1 MEPKDLTTSALLET
15 ALDYFPEN
23 GAREWSL
30 GMLKDETVMK
40 VVRRNRQGIENT
52 FRHIE
57 NEWRHV
63 QQWGD
68 LTSEAKPST
77 LLLKLHIMT
86 KMLDQFSAE
95 LATTDGRATDSGPAP
110 SQWPSGHP
118 NPEDE
123 PVRPSAFKSFG
134 SRPTKDKDK
143 PAASV
148 VGSFVKPTS
157 SLFSSGS
164 PAPNATTS
172 LFGTRLTK
180 DKPAAPGVG
189 SFVKPTSS
197 LFSSGSPAPNTTTS
211 RFGTRLT
218 KDKPAAPG
226 VGSFAKPTSSLFSS
240 GSLAPNATTSLFG
253 TRPTK
258 KQTPPLF
265 GSPSTTPAASGFG
278 GFGRLAPVEDKVVRQ
293 VQGLLSDCIIEDT
306 TKPAVSS
313 GPTQTQSLAA
323 TSSQSLMQ
331 ATVED
336 AKEEE

>member
-164 PAPNATTS
+164 PAPN
-172 LFGTRLTK
+172 
-180 DKPAAPGVG
+180 
-189 SFVKPTSS
+189 
-197 LFSSGSPAPNTTTS
+197 TTTS